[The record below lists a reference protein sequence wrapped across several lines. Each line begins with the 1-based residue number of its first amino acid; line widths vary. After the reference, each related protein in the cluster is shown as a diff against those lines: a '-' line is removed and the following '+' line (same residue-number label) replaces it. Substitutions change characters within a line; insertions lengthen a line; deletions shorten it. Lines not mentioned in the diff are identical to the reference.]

1 MLFIIALGFAL
12 MRVKCHMS
20 MLQKVLFLFMRITL
34 GQGVDQKNA
43 IGVEMHG
50 IQTNSHYVEESTKFL
65 S

>member
-1 MLFIIALGFAL
+1 
-12 MRVKCHMS
+12 MS